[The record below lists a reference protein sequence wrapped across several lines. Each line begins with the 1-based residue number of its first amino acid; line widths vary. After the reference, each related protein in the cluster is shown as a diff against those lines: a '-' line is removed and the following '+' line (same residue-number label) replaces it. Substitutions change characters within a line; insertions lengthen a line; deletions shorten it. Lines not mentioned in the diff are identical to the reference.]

1 MIMKNNTLS
10 TTCVFDT
17 AFSFLFYSTQIA
29 YLSTSALYVT
39 SASRLEPSGTVWLRP
54 LPVWNRLEPS
64 GYVRFP
70 SGTVW
75 LRPLV
80 VNLISR
86 QQKPLLADFYFLRPA
101 VMPCLDYCFFGIGI

>member
-29 YLSTSALYVT
+29 YLSTL
-39 SASRLEPSGTVWLRP
+39 LFMLRP

-70 SGTVW
+70 SGYVWLRPLPVW

>member
-29 YLSTSALYVT
+29 YLSTL
-39 SASRLEPSGTVWLRP
+39 LFMLRP

-70 SGTVW
+70 SGY
-75 LRPLV
+75 RLV
-80 VNLISR
+80 TSASR
-86 QQKPLLADFYFLRPA
+86 LVTSACCKSYIPTAETSARRLLFPA
-101 VMPCLDYCFFGIGI
+101 SRRNALLGLLLLWHRDLGQAP

>member
-29 YLSTSALYVT
+29 YLSTL
-39 SASRLEPSGTVWLRP
+39 LFMLRP

-70 SGTVW
+70 SGTVWLRPLPVW

>member
-1 MIMKNNTLS
+1 MSGNYVQLLS
-10 TTCVFDT
+10 TTQLNFC
-17 AFSFLFYSTQIA
+17 A
-29 YLSTSALYVT
+29 
-39 SASRLEPSGTVWLRP
+39 
-54 LPVWNRLEPS
+54 PVWNRLEPS

-70 SGTVW
+70 SGTVWLRPLPVW

-101 VMPCLDYCFFGIGI
+101 VMPCLNHCFFGIGI